1 MMKLLIVIII
11 AFATGGVWA
20 NAQEQPKPN
29 TSPAAASSPIPPQ
42 VLVQSQPDS
51 PLQIKSVQTRWVTPT
66 RDGIELHIVVQNTS
80 EKSITAYATRDD
92 NEEKYPCLLF
102 GAFSPGKALRPR
114 QTDGKST
121 FRGYAAE
128 AAPQLKRSVDFVEF
142 TDGTRWGADLCQ
154 SGQQISGQ
162 RAGAKEAVSRL
173 LKVLGESGP
182 SEVLT
187 IARKGMLDVVAPENQ
202 SVQWKEGFRVG
213 VSTIARRILQAEEQW
228 GSVEIEAALNRPYDA
243 LETK

>member
-1 MMKLLIVIII
+1 MMKLLVAIMITCV
-11 AFATGGVWA
+11 TGGVRA
-20 NAQEQPKPN
+20 NAQVQQN
-29 TSPAAASSPIPPQ
+29 SDTSPTPASSPIPPQ

-51 PLQIKSVQTRWVTPT
+51 PLQIKSVQTRWVTPNK
-66 RDGIELHIVVQNTS
+66 DGIELHIVVQNTS

-92 NEEKYPCLLF
+92 NEGKYPCLLF

-121 FRGYAAE
+121 FRGYTAE
-128 AAPQLKRSVDFVEF
+128 AATPLKRSVDFVEF

-162 RAGAKEAVSRL
+162 RAGAKEAISRM
-173 LKVLGESGP
+173 LKVLAESGP
-182 SEVLT
+182 TVVLT
-187 IARKGMLDVVAPENQ
+187 IARQGMREVLAPEDQ
-202 SVQWKEGFRVG
+202 PVPWKKGFRVG
-213 VSTIARRILQAEEQW
+213 VSTITRRVLQAEQQW
-228 GSVEIEAALNRPYDA
+228 GSAEIEAVLKRPYDA